1 MPIVVPLAAAMDVN
15 VLLASAAVFSGAA
28 FGSNTCL
35 YGDGVILCSQG
46 CQIRPGELMMAT
58 LPYALISGG
67 ASFIL
72 YIIAGFLM

>member
-1 MPIVVPLAAAMDVN
+1 MPIVIPLSLAMEVN
-15 VLLASAAVFSGAA
+15 PILASAAVFSGAA

-46 CQIRPGELMMAT
+46 CQIRPVELMMST
-58 LPYALISGG
+58 LPYALIAGG

-72 YIIAGFLM
+72 YIVAGFIM